1 MHPHEALD
9 KLLLSLFSA
18 DELRRFIRYLPE
30 GDKLSAQLPGGTVS
44 AAHFVDGA
52 VTTLDNH
59 GLLADPDFWTRLAA
73 ERPRRKR
80 EIDDVRALFLKN
92 GGAPATSIAAPPATA
107 SAPRTTPAAPPT
119 AAAPAPDK
127 LVVLMVSASP
137 DVAVR
142 LRVDQEFKQ
151 IIKAVRSSEH
161 RERLQFEQ
169 LQAASF
175 DDLHSAL
182 MQHQPHVLHVSSH
195 GTDKGELLFEADGQG
210 SRTVAKKNLLNLLDA
225 LSDRLRLVFLN
236 ACFSHLIA
244 SDIPSTIDLAIGMN
258 RAVFDAPA
266 IAFATAF
273 YETLGYGYSVEKAF
287 KAARAKLHG
296 DDDEVPELFPPADHD
311 PASKRKQPLVVVS

>member
-1 MHPHEALD
+1 MPAQKALD

-18 DELRRFIRYLPE
+18 DELRRFIRYLPD
-30 GDKLSAQLPGGTVS
+30 GDELSAQLPGGTVS
-44 AAHFVDGA
+44 AAQFVHEA
-52 VTTLDNH
+52 VAVLTEH
-59 GLLADPDFWTRLAA
+59 GLLADPDLWDRLSH
-73 ERPRRKR
+73 ERPRRR
-80 EIDDVRALFLKN
+80 PEIDAVRAQFL
-92 GGAPATSIAAPPATA
+92 GRGSAPVNPPA
-107 SAPRTTPAAPPT
+107 APRTTPAAPPT
-119 AAAPAPDK
+119 ATASAPDK
-127 LVVLMVSASP
+127 LIVLMVSASP

-142 LRVDQEFKQ
+142 LRVDQEFNR
-151 IIKAVRSSEH
+151 IIKAVRSSE
-161 RERLQFEQ
+161 RRDRLHFVQ

-175 DDLHSAL
+175 DDLHSAM

-195 GTDKGELLFEADGQG
+195 GTDKGELVFEADGQG
-210 SRTVAKKNLLNLLDA
+210 SRTVARKNLLNLLDA

-236 ACFSHLIA
+236 ACYSHLIA

-296 DDDEVPELFPPADHD
+296 DDDEVPALFPPADND
-311 PASKRKQPLVVVS
+311 PANKRKQPLVAA